1 MLHMLFMKHTAE
13 SCPMHEEKIRK
24 LYMEFYDQMGPLM
37 KKYGIK
43 MVGAWSSMSD
53 HLSVAVLDVPS
64 QEAMVRFWME
74 PAAMA
79 FAGYL
84 TIETRPVMTLE
95 ETMKFLK

>member
-1 MLHMLFMKHTAE
+1 MLYMLFMRHTAE

-24 LYMEFYDQMGPLM
+24 LYMDFYDQWQPLS

-43 MVGAWSSMSD
+43 LVGAWASMPD
-53 HLSVAVLDVPS
+53 HLSVMVIDAPS
-64 QEAMVRFWME
+64 QEAMMRLWTE
-74 PAAMA
+74 PVSMA

-84 TIETRPVMTLE
+84 TIETKPVMTLE